1 VFKDAWHLADIW
13 DADSELIPGKYPL
26 VRLGDNDSSYWTSDF
41 WLHNVRYI
49 KLRNLELGY
58 TLPKVITT
66 KAGIS
71 SMRVYLSGTNLLTF
85 SNVPVDP
92 EGIADNGLDYPTMR
106 VINIG
111 VNLKF

>member
-1 VFKDAWHLADIW
+1 M
-13 DADSELIPGKYPL
+13 
-26 VRLGDNDSSYWTSDF
+26 
-41 WLHNVRYI
+41 
-49 KLRNLELGY
+49 
-58 TLPKVITT
+58 ITT